1 MRRARPF
8 PWQPDVRASDR
19 EREQVAEFL
28 SQHCAEGRLTAEE
41 LADRTDA
48 AYRAVWRS
56 ELAELQ
62 RDLPSSPSAGPARTV
77 RTRRRGAWH
86 SGAVACVLMV
96 LVFLAL
102 AVSALPAAAWLLLVA
117 LAVPFLLLGVPMLMI
132 AFAMLAPVAL
142 VGLGIV
148 WAARALV
155 RPRQER
161 PRWIPPARR

>member
-1 MRRARPF
+1 MRRVRPF
-8 PWQPDVRASDR
+8 PWQPDIRASDR
-19 EREQVAEFL
+19 EREQVAAFL
-28 SQHCAEGRLTAEE
+28 AHHCAEGRLTAEE
-41 LADRTDA
+41 LAERTDV

-56 ELAELQ
+56 ELAGLAQ
-62 RDLPSSPSAGPARTV
+62 DLPGSPFAGRARPV
-77 RTRRRGAWH
+77 AVRRGAWH
-86 SGAVACVLMV
+86 SGAVVCIFTV
-96 LVFLAL
+96 LVMLAL

-155 RPRQER
+155 RSRQH
-161 PRWIPPARR
+161 PPHWIPPARR